1 MGLVRNLVLGKF
13 LGIPKDEPWK
23 VETSA
28 EDFQHIC
35 EAFFEVL
42 IGVEEPILLWQV
54 SSRGGQ
60 VWIAW
65 GR

>member
-1 MGLVRNLVLGKF
+1 MGLVKNMVLGKF
-13 LGIPKDEPWK
+13 LGIQKDEPWK
-23 VETSA
+23 VETSV
-28 EDFQHIC
+28 EDFQHIS

-42 IGVEEPILLWQV
+42 IGVEESILLWQV